1 MCHQQPRRA
10 QYQAATGK
18 KRQEGT
24 KLEMTSIIAESKSSG
39 AVLDVLLNKEV
50 LSIIFEFVP
59 VVEKVFDSAEF
70 NNVLA
75 FQVVSKTWKAAIG
88 NCDNVWTQFF
98 FRKFALCIRNGYTAY
113 TRKTSGTI
121 EDWQLHGYTWK
132 PSVNS
137 FSLNKQALFLLA
149 LLDSDPNGN
158 HLDKDTTSNNLRGYA
173 RSLVMKQCKFA
184 SNFVMPKVHDLLD
197 KDSPLTPVSFSFLVR
212 NAGILAASVA
222 KVRKIYADDFRR
234 IAKASSCRLDVLL
247 WVAIH
252 RNSCQLLCKMIHDH
266 NVVLPFASVNE
277 KERDKTKTSSQE
289 RVFNERNSSVK
300 GNHVKTCSK
309 NYQWDDILMLFVPFS
324 STNFMFPYGQFVLKH
339 ELDRLA
345 DVIKK
350 ILMIRKLH
358 PKSTMESST
367 PKARTNAI
375 DSKQQ
380 KDSAF
385 INDFK
390 RPPLDVIKDISEIL
404 FQHCYLEGSD
414 GMEYYKREN
423 SYLDRILLSTHA
435 RKGIP
440 ISLSIVFLAVTQ
452 RLGLKNFY
460 PVGMPGHF
468 ILAYQ
473 PTGEDDGDFICG
485 WPAEKV
491 IYIDAYD
498 KGKIL
503 SRDRCF
509 SIMRR
514 VMGED
519 LSGDQLLTYLQPA
532 HFISIIVRISANLCR
547 IPIWEVPLLCSL
559 YSFVT
564 ISIIAKSKQS
574 RDFAHTMDAVALRVA
589 RLQITC
595 RMLKLNKFIDE
606 VKAFAIFPCESG
618 TNDQTLLDVARS
630 DAAFINQMRGVH
642 MMREWIR
649 LDDDKFGQVLKLDML
664 SESNVGLID
673 IRRVTSRY
681 E

>member
-1 MCHQQPRRA
+1 
-10 QYQAATGK
+10 
-18 KRQEGT
+18 
-24 KLEMTSIIAESKSSG
+24 
-39 AVLDVLLNKEV
+39 
-50 LSIIFEFVP
+50 
-59 VVEKVFDSAEF
+59 
-70 NNVLA
+70 
-75 FQVVSKTWKAAIG
+75 
-88 NCDNVWTQFF
+88 
-98 FRKFALCIRNGYTAY
+98 
-113 TRKTSGTI
+113 
-121 EDWQLHGYTWK
+121 
-132 PSVNS
+132 
-137 FSLNKQALFLLA
+137 
-149 LLDSDPNGN
+149 
-158 HLDKDTTSNNLRGYA
+158 
-173 RSLVMKQCKFA
+173 
-184 SNFVMPKVHDLLD
+184 
-197 KDSPLTPVSFSFLVR
+197 
-212 NAGILAASVA
+212 
-222 KVRKIYADDFRR
+222 
-234 IAKASSCRLDVLL
+234 
-247 WVAIH
+247 
-252 RNSCQLLCKMIHDH
+252 
-266 NVVLPFASVNE
+266 
-277 KERDKTKTSSQE
+277 
-289 RVFNERNSSVK
+289 
-300 GNHVKTCSK
+300 
-309 NYQWDDILMLFVPFS
+309 
-324 STNFMFPYGQFVLKH
+324 
-339 ELDRLA
+339 
-345 DVIKK
+345 
-350 ILMIRKLH
+350 
-358 PKSTMESST
+358 
-367 PKARTNAI
+367 
-375 DSKQQ
+375 
-380 KDSAF
+380 
-385 INDFK
+385 
-390 RPPLDVIKDISEIL
+390 
-404 FQHCYLEGSD
+404 
-414 GMEYYKREN
+414 
-423 SYLDRILLSTHA
+423 
-435 RKGIP
+435 
-440 ISLSIVFLAVTQ
+440 VFLAVTQ